1 MKYVMYAVLLI
12 LAGAFFLP
20 EEGSTEIRNLPLLI
34 AILSLLLIL
43 FFIRFFKCVAFLAKT
58 KRQLQRN
65 RFELIKCR
73 VFPWASWFQGR
84 YSIVFREGSQ
94 LVELMLICRRWKYQ
108 RYHFES
114 IERLDFYRSKRLV
127 FNSTKVRGAV
137 ISNAVEVNRVGV
149 QKIKWDDDAQIRIFL
164 FDKLPDAVSDSAK
177 RELLGAGEYICNSDV
192 VLMDWNC
199 FCERFR

>member
-20 EEGSTEIRNLPLLI
+20 EAGSTEIRNLPLLI

-73 VFPWASWFQGR
+73 AFPWASCFRGR
-84 YSIVFREGSQ
+84 YSILFREGNQ
-94 LVELMLICRRWKYQ
+94 LIELMLICRRRKYQ

-114 IERLDFYRSKRLV
+114 IERLEFYRSKRLALKGGK
-127 FNSTKVRGAV
+127 FRGAV
-137 ISNAVEVNRVGV
+137 ISTAVEVNRVGV

-177 RELLGAGEYICNSDV
+177 RELLGAGDPICSSDV
-192 VLMDWNC
+192 ALMDWNR